1 MIDQALLKKL
11 VALRR
16 AIHQY
21 PELGNNEFRTA
32 ALVEKTL
39 REFRI
44 PYKRLTRTGVVG
56 ILQGKRSENR
66 SGNRSGAR
74 SNGSSKCVALRA
86 DMDAL
91 PLTEKGSKPYRSK
104 IPGVM
109 HACGHDAHVAMLL
122 GAAALLKDRDFSGTI
137 KLMFQPNEEG
147 AGGALQLI
155 DKGVMKNPRVDAVF
169 GLHVNPRFPVGSIG
183 IKPGPLMASVDKFTV
198 TITGR
203 GGHAAYPHEGLD
215 PLPIACEVV
224 TALQT
229 IVARKT
235 DPVDSVV
242 VTVGTIQGGTRY
254 NILAE
259 SVTLTGTVRTL
270 SEKTHAAV
278 PRWIRQILDGVT
290 KAHGAT
296 FTLDYE
302 VLGSVLS
309 NDPKM
314 AERAMRVGTKLA
326 GKDKVIA
333 LSSASM
339 GGEDFAEYLKDAPGC
354 FIYIGTGSASKSKL
368 VPWHHPEFDLNETA
382 MPVGSKLLAELARDF
397 LNS

>member
-1 MIDQALLKKL
+1 MIDSMLLKKL
-11 VALRR
+11 ISIRR

-32 ALVEKTL
+32 SLIEKTL

-44 PYKRLTRTGVVG
+44 PCKRLTRTGIVG
-56 ILQGKRSENR
+56 YLQGKIRST
-66 SGNRSGAR
+66 SA
-74 SNGSSKCVALRA
+74 KCVALRA

-91 PLTEKGSKPYRSK
+91 PLTEKGRKPYRSK

-122 GAAALLKDRDFSGTI
+122 GAASLLKDREFPGLI

-155 DKGVMKNPRVDAVF
+155 DKGVMRSPKVDAVF
-169 GLHVNPRFPVGSIG
+169 GLHVNPRLPVGAIG
-183 IKPGPLMASVDKFTV
+183 VKPGPLMASVDKFTLE
-198 TITGR
+198 IIGR

-215 PLPIACEVV
+215 PLPIASEVIL
-224 TALQT
+224 ALQT
-229 IVARKT
+229 IVSRKT

-259 SVTLTGTVRTL
+259 SVLLTGTVRTL
-270 SEKTHAAV
+270 SEKTHRAA
-278 PRWIRQILDGVT
+278 PRWIRQIVDGVT
-290 KAHGAT
+290 KAHGASHR
-296 FTLDYE
+296 FEYE

-309 NDPKM
+309 NDANM
-314 AERAMRVGTKLA
+314 AQLAARAGARIVGPSN
-326 GKDKVIA
+326 VVA
-333 LSSASM
+333 LQSATM
-339 GGEDFAEYLKDAPGC
+339 GGEDFAEYLKAAPGC
-354 FIYIGTGSASKSKL
+354 FVYIGTGSASKSKL

-382 MPVGSKLLAELARDF
+382 MPVGSKLLAEMALDF
-397 LNS
+397 LKS